1 MNQKDVDESKFKDAI
16 IASLKII
23 YDGQLPLQFTR
34 KELHSRNI
42 RSLVSLNNDATNGTG
57 LLPDTESA
65 PGGKSLY
72 LLATVVDYC
81 AKNRIIPGVR
91 RKPTEKQKA
100 AREQNCAKA
109 HAKEGQAA

>member
-1 MNQKDVDESKFKDAI
+1 MNQNDIDESRFRNAI

-34 KELHSRNI
+34 KELDRRNI

-72 LLATVVDYC
+72 LLETVVNYC
-81 AKNRIIPGVR
+81 VKNRIVPGVR
-91 RKPTEKQKA
+91 REPTEKQKT

-109 HAKEGQAA
+109 HVKQGTAA